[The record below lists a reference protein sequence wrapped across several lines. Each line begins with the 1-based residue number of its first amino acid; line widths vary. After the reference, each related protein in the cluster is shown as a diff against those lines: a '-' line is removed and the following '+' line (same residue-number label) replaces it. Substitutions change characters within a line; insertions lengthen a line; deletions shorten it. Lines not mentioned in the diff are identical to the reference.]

1 MVQSQVLDMAHAR
14 STDMFGK
21 LKSEVLGDGQ
31 SKMIRESDK
40 YAPSSIGLPYITEG
54 NTMKPLY
61 STYDYDAIMNNGVQA
76 MESPSRI
83 RS

>member
-21 LKSEVLGDGQ
+21 LKSKEVLGDGQ

-40 YAPSSIGLPYITEG
+40 YAPSSP
-54 NTMKPLY
+54 
-61 STYDYDAIMNNGVQA
+61 
-76 MESPSRI
+76 
-83 RS
+83 